1 MKDKTRSMRILVKN
15 ISVEDAVYVPTKR
28 GAFMNLPLRRQ
39 SLKITSS
46 CTVPVSSSTAYGKL
60 ITAPLSA
67 PSQFQVQWLIANS
80 QQHLFLYSPSFK
92 FNGSRQTHSSTFF
105 CTVPVS
111 SSIAYGKLITAPL
124 SAQSQFQV
132 QWLIANSQQHL
143 FLYSPSFKFSGS
155 RQTHSSTFFCTVPVS
170 S

>member
-28 GAFMNLPLRRQ
+28 GAFMSLPLRRQ

-67 PSQFQVQWLIANS
+67 PSQFQVHWLMANS
-80 QQHLFLYSPSFK
+80 QQHLFLYSPSVK
-92 FNGSRQTHSSTFF
+92 LNGSWQNSETERGLERLWQIHNSTSF

-111 SSIAYGKLITAPL
+111 SSMAYGKLTTAPH
-124 SAQSQFQV
+124 SVQSQCQV
-132 QWLIANSQQHL
+132 IWLMANS
-143 FLYSPSFKFSGS
+143 
-155 RQTHSSTFFCTVPVS
+155 
-170 S
+170 